1 MSFLSMG
8 EGGHNYHHT
17 FPKDYRMSEM
27 PYLFNWTRLFID
39 MCAAL
44 GLAYD
49 LQTISKETIE
59 RQKEKQIQLLKQK
72 AL

>member
-1 MSFLSMG
+1 
-8 EGGHNYHHT
+8 
-17 FPKDYRMSEM
+17 MSEM